1 MASPPRPPP
10 PPKGPGVP
18 SGALLV
24 QTRIIIT
31 GTRPELQAARAL
43 LESGELREA
52 ARVLEHSGAH
62 APAAMLRL
70 EHAAQGGGQNLLQRI
85 TMLREGCARNSGETE
100 EGRALHRA
108 LAEALLRQAEVMED
122 GAPRRAFLIEAARA
136 LEEADRGADAGM
148 IYERLGLWRRA
159 AHAYEK
165 AGALS
170 QLEYAL
176 EIIERQE
183 SAHAAIAAAER
194 AVDDALRIGQRRLA
208 HTLASEYTS
217 ERFQMGAQRERLPRL
232 GLVQRLG
239 AIEAALPAIERLRVR
254 WNGQE
259 PGQLLWGPR
268 LRIGRAPDVE
278 IPLSAPALS
287 RVHVILQLAPR
298 LPPAPPGVALVA
310 IDQASR
316 VGTFWE
322 GDALTAGEPT
332 PLDAPGTLG
341 LGFGDTVAVTPLRE
355 DGSACG
361 ALVRP
366 QSAPGWT
373 LFLPGGGPLYRD
385 PERRLPVRLILTP
398 PFVAI
403 AAEPGVRLR
412 LGATLL
418 EPGARVE
425 ILIGDR
431 LEILPEGEAPT
442 TLELLG

>member
-1 MASPPRPPP
+1 M
-10 PPKGPGVP
+10 P
-18 SGALLV
+18 SGVIV
-24 QTRIIIT
+24 QTRIILT
-31 GTRPELQAARAL
+31 GARPELQAARAL

-70 EHAAQGGGQNLLQRI
+70 EHATQGAAQNLLQRI
-85 TMLREGCARNSGETE
+85 AMLREGCARNSGDTE

-122 GAPRRAFLIEAARA
+122 GAPRRALLIEAARA

-183 SAHAAIAAAER
+183 SAHAAIASAER
-194 AVDDALRIGQRRLA
+194 AVDDALKIGQRRLA

-217 ERFQMGAQRERLPRL
+217 ERFQPGPQRERLPRL
-232 GLVQRLG
+232 GLVQRLA
-239 AIEAALPAIERLRVR
+239 AIEAALPVGERLRLRVDGR
-254 WNGQE
+254 ALTQVF
-259 PGQLLWGPR
+259 WGPR
-268 LRIGRAPDVE
+268 LRIGRAPDLE
-278 IPLSAPALS
+278 IPLAAPALS

-298 LPPAPPGVALVA
+298 LPPSPPGVTLVA

-322 GDALTAGEPT
+322 GEALIAGEPT
-332 PLDAPGTLG
+332 PLEAPGALG
-341 LGFGDTVAVTPLRE
+341 LGFGDTIAVTPLDEAGR
-355 DGSACG
+355 AYG

-366 QSAPGWT
+366 QSAGTWS
-373 LFLPGGGPLYRD
+373 LFLPDGGPIVLGPQR
-385 PERRLPVRLILTP
+385 PLPARLISEP
-398 PFVAI
+398 PFLAI
-403 AAEPGVRLR
+403 AADPGVRLR

-425 ILIGDR
+425 VLLGDR
-431 LEILPEGEAPT
+431 LEILPEGAAPI
-442 TLELLG
+442 TLEILG

>member
-1 MASPPRPPP
+1 MIVQAR
-10 PPKGPGVP
+10 
-18 SGALLV
+18 LV
-24 QTRIIIT
+24 LT
-31 GTRPELQAARAL
+31 GSRPEVQAARAL
-43 LESGELREA
+43 LESGEIREA

-62 APAAMLRL
+62 APAALLRL
-70 EHAAQGGGQNLLQRI
+70 EHATQGGAQNLLHRI
-85 TMLREGCARNSGETE
+85 AMLREGCARNPGDTD

-122 GAPRRAFLIEAARA
+122 GAPRRALLIEAARA

-194 AVDDALRIGQRRLA
+194 AVDDALKIGQRRLA

-217 ERFQMGAQRERLPRL
+217 ERFQPGPQRERLPRL
-232 GLVQRLG
+232 GLVQRLA
-239 AIEAALPAIERLRVR
+239 AIEAAMPTGERLRLRVD
-254 WNGQE
+254 GTAIAQVF
-259 PGQLLWGPR
+259 WGPR
-268 LRIGRAPDVE
+268 LRIGRAPDLE
-278 IPLSAPALS
+278 IPLAAPALS

-298 LPPAPPGVALVA
+298 LPPAAPGVALVA

-322 GDALTAGEPT
+322 GDALVAGEQT
-332 PLDAPGTLG
+332 PLTAPGDLG
-341 LGFGDTVAVTPLRE
+341 LGFGDTIAVTPLFD
-355 DGSACG
+355 DGRACG
-361 ALVRP
+361 ALVQP
-366 QSAPGWT
+366 QSAGAFS
-373 LFLPGGGPLYRD
+373 LFLPSGGPVSLSPAR
-385 PERRLPVRLILTP
+385 PLPVRLVPEP

-403 AAEPGVRLR
+403 AADPGVRLR

-425 ILIGDR
+425 LLIGDR
-431 LEILPEGEAPT
+431 VEILAGGPPVALEIVG
-442 TLELLG
+442 